1 MWQLEK
7 RVLRVLKQ
15 LKIKLPDES
24 YITLSNK
31 TLILKDTCTTEFTEV
46 LFTTAKHG
54 SDLNVHQQMNDE
66 EDVAHARWSV
76 TQP

>member
-24 YITLSNK
+24 YITISNK
-31 TLILKDTCTTEFTEV
+31 TLIQKDTRTTAFTEV

-54 SDLNVHQQMNDE
+54 SDLNIHQQMNDE
-66 EDVAHARWSV
+66 EDMVHARWSI